1 MAAASVANAVKVHID
16 AWSDIACPW
25 CYVGKARLDQ
35 AIRNV
40 EMRSAGKPL
49 KVEVA
54 WHPYM
59 IDLGTNPAG
68 EDYLAYN
75 KRRWGSGGWT
85 QSLRGSGAR
94 NGLKFKDWNHWPNTL
109 HAHRLVDLASSVGKG
124 PEAEDVLFRRTY
136 ELGQNVSSLDVLI
149 EAGQEL
155 DLPGVEEY
163 LRSDQGLAE
172 VKQQDRDAKSRMQIR
187 SVPYFVLQQEYALSG
202 AQDVKTFQEAIE
214 RAAEIQ

>member
-1 MAAASVANAVKVHID
+1 MAAANAVKVHID

-40 EMRSAGKPL
+40 ESTSAGRPL

-75 KRRWGSGGWT
+75 KRRWGSDGWT
-85 QSLRGSGAR
+85 QSLRRSGAR
-94 NGLKFKDWNHWPNTL
+94 NGLKFDKWRYWPSTL
-109 HAHRLVDLASSVGKG
+109 HAHRLVELAHANGKG
-124 PEAEDVLFRRTY
+124 PEAKDVLFEKTY
-136 ELGQNVSSLDVLI
+136 ELGLNVSSLDVLI

-155 DLPGVEEY
+155 DIPGVEDY

-172 VKQQDRDAKSRMQIR
+172 VKQEDREAKKRLQIS
-187 SVPYFVLQQEYALSG
+187 SVPYFIIEQKYALSG
-202 AQDVKTFQEAIE
+202 AQEVRDLS
-214 RAAEIQ
+214 RCN